1 MSLPVQALLAV
12 GERLIEH
19 FFPDVEQRDKARSQL
34 VELIQS
40 SDLAQAEINK
50 VEASS
55 RNLFVAGWRP
65 AAGWICVMALGYQF
79 LARPLIIIFAPPGTP
94 APELDSMLFELTFAM
109 LGLAGIRSFDKL
121 RGLTK

>member
-1 MSLPVQALLAV
+1 MSIPVQALLAV

-19 FFPDVEQRDKARSQL
+19 FFPDVEARDKARSQL

-40 SDLAQAEINK
+40 SDLAQMQVNA

-65 AAGWICVMALGYQF
+65 AAGWICVTALGYQF

-94 APELDSMLFELTFAM
+94 APELDGMLFELLFGL
-109 LGLAGIRSFDKL
+109 LGLAGLRSFDKL
-121 RGLTK
+121 KGLTK

>member
-1 MSLPVQALLAV
+1 MSVPLTTLLSV

-19 FFPDVEQRDKARSQL
+19 FFPDQEQRDKARSQL

-40 SDLAQAEINK
+40 SDLAQNQVNA
-50 VEASS
+50 VEAGN

-65 AAGWICVMALGYQF
+65 FIGWVCAAALVYQF

-94 APELDSMLFELTFAM
+94 APELDGMLFELLFGM
-109 LGLAGIRSFDKL
+109 LGLAGLRTFEKL
-121 RGLTK
+121 KGLTK

>member
-1 MSLPVQALLAV
+1 VSIPVQALLAV

-19 FFPDVEQRDKARSQL
+19 FFPDVEARDKARSQL

-40 SDLAQAEINK
+40 SDLAQMQVNA

-65 AAGWICVMALGYQF
+65 AAGWVCVAALTYQF
-79 LARPLIIIFAPPGTP
+79 LARPVIIIFAPAGTP
-94 APELDSMLFELTFAM
+94 APELDGMLFELLFGM
-109 LGLAGIRSFDKL
+109 LGLAGLRSFEKL
-121 RGLTK
+121 KGLTK

>member
-12 GERLIEH
+12 GERLIQH

-40 SDLAQAEINK
+40 SDLAQMQVNA

-65 AAGWICVMALGYQF
+65 AAGWVCVAALTYQF
-79 LARPLIIIFAPPGTP
+79 LARPIIMIVAPGTP
-94 APELDSMLFELTFAM
+94 APELNDMLFELLFGM
-109 LGLAGIRSFDKL
+109 LGLAGLRSFEKL
-121 RGLTK
+121 KGLTK

>member
-1 MSLPVQALLAV
+1 MSIPVQAILTL

-19 FFPDVEQRDKARSQL
+19 FFPDVEARDKARSQL

-40 SDLAQAEINK
+40 SDLAQAQINQ

-79 LARPLIIIFAPPGTP
+79 LARPIIMIVAPGTP
-94 APELDSMLFELTFAM
+94 APELDSMLFELVFAM

-121 RGLTK
+121 KGLAK

>member
-1 MSLPVQALLAV
+1 MSIPVQALLAV

-19 FFPDVEQRDKARSQL
+19 FFPDVEARDKARSQL

-40 SDLAQAEINK
+40 SDLAQMQVNA

-65 AAGWICVMALGYQF
+65 AAGWVCVGALTYQF

-94 APELDSMLFELTFAM
+94 VPELDGMLFELLFGM
-109 LGLAGIRSFDKL
+109 LGLAGLRSFEKL
-121 RGLTK
+121 KGLTK

>member
-1 MSLPVQALLAV
+1 MNLPVQALLAV
-12 GERLIEH
+12 GERLIQH

-40 SDLAQAEINK
+40 SDLAQMQVNA

-65 AAGWICVMALGYQF
+65 AAGWVCVAALTYQF
-79 LARPLIIIFAPPGTP
+79 LARPIIMIVAPGTP
-94 APELDSMLFELTFAM
+94 APELNDMLFELLFGM
-109 LGLAGIRSFDKL
+109 LGLAGLRSFEKL
-121 RGLTK
+121 KGLTK

>member
-1 MSLPVQALLAV
+1 MSIPIQALLAV

-19 FFPDVEQRDKARSQL
+19 FFPDVEARDKARSQL

-40 SDLAQAEINK
+40 SDFAQMQVNA

-65 AAGWICVMALGYQF
+65 AAGWVCVAALTYQF
-79 LARPLIIIFAPPGTP
+79 LARPIIIIFAPDVK
-94 APELDSMLFELTFAM
+94 APELDGMLFELLFGM
-109 LGLAGIRSFDKL
+109 LGLAGLRSFEKL
-121 RGLTK
+121 KGLTK

>member
-1 MSLPVQALLAV
+1 MSLPVQAILTV

-40 SDLAQAEINK
+40 SDLAQMQVNA

-65 AAGWICVMALGYQF
+65 AAGWVCVAALTYQF
-79 LARPLIIIFAPPGTP
+79 LARPIIMIVTPGTP
-94 APELDSMLFELTFAM
+94 APELDGMLFELLFGM
-109 LGLAGIRSFDKL
+109 LGLAGLRSFEKL
-121 RGLTK
+121 KGLTK

>member
-1 MSLPVQALLAV
+1 MSVPVQALLAV
-12 GERLIEH
+12 GEKLIQH
-19 FFPDVEQRDKARSQL
+19 FFPDVEARDKARSQL

-79 LARPLIIIFAPPGTP
+79 LGRPLIIILAPAGTP
-94 APELDSMLFELTFAM
+94 APELDSMLFELVFAM

-121 RGLTK
+121 KGITK

>member
-1 MSLPVQALLAV
+1 MSVPLTTLLSV

-19 FFPDVEQRDKARSQL
+19 FFPDQDQRDKARSQL

-40 SDLAQAEINK
+40 SDLAQNQVNA
-50 VEASS
+50 VEAGN

-65 AAGWICVMALGYQF
+65 FIGWVCAAALVYQF

-94 APELDSMLFELTFAM
+94 APELDGMLFELLFGM
-109 LGLAGIRSFDKL
+109 LGLAGLRTFEKL
-121 RGLTK
+121 KGLTK

>member
-1 MSLPVQALLAV
+1 MSIPVQALLAV

-19 FFPDVEQRDKARSQL
+19 FFPDQEQKDRARSQL

-40 SDLAQAEINK
+40 SDLAQMQVNA

-79 LARPLIIIFAPPGTP
+79 LARPIIMIVAPGTP
-94 APELDSMLFELTFAM
+94 APALDEMLFELLFGM
-109 LGLAGIRSFDKL
+109 LGLAGLRSFEKL
-121 RGLTK
+121 KGLSK

>member
-1 MSLPVQALLAV
+1 MSVPIQALLAV

-40 SDLAQAEINK
+40 SDLAQMQVNA

-55 RNLFVAGWRP
+55 RNLFVAVWRP
-65 AAGWICVMALGYQF
+65 AAGWVCVAALNYQF
-79 LARPLIIIFAPPGTP
+79 LARPIIMIVAPGTP
-94 APELDSMLFELTFAM
+94 APELNDMLFELLFGM
-109 LGLAGIRSFDKL
+109 LGLAGLRSFEKL
-121 RGLTK
+121 KGLTK

>member
-1 MSLPVQALLAV
+1 MSVPLTTLLSV

-19 FFPDVEQRDKARSQL
+19 FFPDQEQKDKARSQL

-40 SDLAQAEINK
+40 SDLAQNQVNA
-50 VEASS
+50 VEAGN

-65 AAGWICVMALGYQF
+65 FIGWVCAAALVYQF

-94 APELDSMLFELTFAM
+94 APELDGMLFELLFGM
-109 LGLAGIRSFDKL
+109 LGLAGLRTFEKL
-121 RGLTK
+121 KGLTK